1 MPVLSARHVSK
12 SYGPQTLFSDVSLTV
27 TRGERVGLLGIN
39 GTGKSTLLR
48 VLAGAEPTDEGTIDR
63 RRDAT
68 ILYLSQEPELD
79 GEKTAREIVAE
90 GLAEWSEAKSRHVE
104 VSKKIEAG
112 DSSLLTEQS
121 ELAERIEHLGGW
133 TRDHVVS
140 DVLDRLNVLER
151 DCPVA
156 SMSGGERRR
165 IALARLL
172 VARPTLAILDEPTNH
187 LDAAT
192 IEWLE
197 TYLATEWDGAVLMV
211 THDRYVLE
219 AICDRIIELD
229 QGKLHETQGGYSD
242 YLEQKAARLSHE
254 ARAESN
260 RLNILRRETAWLMR
274 GAKARTT
281 KQKARIQRAE
291 ALVAAEPPKAAAR
304 VELGGMESGA
314 AQMGKSILD
323 LEHVTLD
330 IAGKTLVRDLD
341 LHLVLGDRVGIIGPN
356 GAGKTSLLRAVV
368 SELAPAKGKLVLG
381 ARTRVAFF
389 DQSRALLRDDWS
401 ILDNVAE
408 REGAV
413 RTGAG
418 VVTIGKETIETRT
431 YIERFAFDASK
442 QRQLVGSLSGG
453 ERARVALAKIL
464 KSGANLLLLDEP
476 TNDLDITTLAALED
490 LLADWPGCVLV
501 VSHDRYFLDRVATT
515 ILAFEGDGRVVRYP
529 GNYSTYLSLRPE
541 PEAAAAKSV
550 SSPPPAKKST
560 DSAAGPKA
568 LTYAERLELEG
579 IMDKIAAAEEKVTAI
594 ERELSDPALYATR
607 GEDAKRLT
615 TDLETAR
622 AEVAALTSRWES
634 LESRA
639 SNARK

>member
-12 SYGPQTLFSDVSLTV
+12 TYGPQTLFSDVSITV

-48 VLAGAEPTDEGTIDR
+48 VLAGTEPADEGTIDR
-63 RRDAT
+63 RRGAT
-68 ILYLSQEPELD
+68 ILYLSQEPVLD
-79 GEKTAREIVAE
+79 GDKTAREIVTE
-90 GLAEWSEAKSRHVE
+90 GLAEWSVAKARYDE
-104 VSKKIEAG
+104 VSKRIEQG
-112 DSSLLTEQS
+112 ESSLLGEQA

-133 TRDHVVS
+133 SRDHVVS

-151 DCPVA
+151 DRPVA

-165 IALARLL
+165 VALARLL

-219 AICDRIIELD
+219 AICDRIVELD
-229 QGKLHETQGGYSD
+229 RGALQEYQGGYSD
-242 YLEQKAARLSHE
+242 YLEQKSARLEHE
-254 ARAESN
+254 GRAESN

-291 ALVAAEPPKAAAR
+291 ALVAAEPPKPAAR
-304 VELGGMESGA
+304 VELEGMEGGA
-314 AQMGKSILD
+314 ASMGKSILD
-323 LEHVTLD
+323 LENVTLGVAD
-330 IAGKTLVRDLD
+330 KTLVRDLD
-341 LHLVLGDRVGIIGPN
+341 LHLVFGDRVGIIGPN

-368 SELAPAKGKLVLG
+368 SELAPSAGKLVVG

-401 ILDNVAE
+401 ILDNIAE
-408 REGAV
+408 REGAL

-453 ERARVALAKIL
+453 ERARVALAKVL

-476 TNDLDITTLAALED
+476 TNDLDIATLGALED
-490 LLADWPGCVLV
+490 LLVTWPGCVLV

-515 ILAFEGDGRVVRYP
+515 ILAFEADGRVIRYP
-529 GNYSTYLSLRPE
+529 GNYSTYLSLRPD
-541 PEAAAAKSV
+541 ALDVKRST
-550 SSPPPAKKST
+550 PPPPPKKSQ
-560 DSAAGPKA
+560 DSPGGPKA
-568 LTYAERLELEG
+568 LTFAERKELDG
-579 IMDKIAAAEEKVTAI
+579 IMDRIAAAEEKVTAI

-607 GEDAKRLT
+607 GEEAKRLT

-622 AEVAALTSRWES
+622 AAVVALTSRWEL
-634 LESRA
+634 LEARA
-639 SNARK
+639 AVRR

>member
-12 SYGPQTLFSDVSLTV
+12 TYGPQTLFSDVSITV

-48 VLAGAEPTDEGTIDR
+48 VLAGAEPPDEGTIDT

-79 GEKTAREIVAE
+79 GDKTAREIVTE
-90 GLAEWSEAKSRHVE
+90 GLADWSAAKARHAD
-104 VSKKIEAG
+104 VSKRIESG
-112 DSSLLTEQS
+112 DASLLAEQA

-133 TRDHVVS
+133 SRDHVVD
-140 DVLDRLNVLER
+140 DVLDRLGVR
-151 DCPVA
+151 DRDRPA
-156 SMSGGERRR
+156 QSMSGGERRR
-165 IALARLL
+165 VALARVL

-219 AICDRIIELD
+219 AICDRIVELD
-229 QGKLHETQGGYSD
+229 RGALHEYQGGFSD
-242 YLEQKAARLSHE
+242 YLEQKAARLEHE
-254 ARAESN
+254 ERAEAN
-260 RLNILRRETAWLMR
+260 RLNLLRRETAWLLR

-291 ALVAAEPPKAAAR
+291 ALIAAEPPKPPAR
-304 VELGGMESGA
+304 VELDGMEGGA
-314 AQMGKSILD
+314 ASMGKSILD
-323 LEHVTLD
+323 LEGVSLE

-341 LHLVLGDRVGIIGPN
+341 LHLVHGDRVGIIGPN

-368 SELAPAKGKLVLG
+368 SELAPLKRKLVLG

-389 DQSRALLRDDWS
+389 EQARALLRDDWS

-408 REGAV
+408 REGAA

-418 VVTIGKETIETRT
+418 VVTIGKETIETRA

-476 TNDLDITTLAALED
+476 TNDLDITTLAALEE
-490 LLADWPGCVLV
+490 LLSQWPGCVLV
-501 VSHDRYFLDRVATT
+501 VSHDRYFLDRVATS

-529 GNYSTYLSLRPE
+529 GNYSTYLALRPQSE
-541 PEAAAAKSV
+541 PMKST
-550 SSPPPAKKST
+550 PPPAPKKSPE
-560 DSAAGPKA
+560 SPGGPKV
-568 LTYAERLELEG
+568 LTYAERLEVDG
-579 IMDKIAAAEEKVTAI
+579 ILDKIAAAEERVTAI

-607 GEDAKRLT
+607 GQDAKRLQ
-615 TDLETAR
+615 TDLEAAR
-622 AEVAALTSRWES
+622 ADVAALTSRWES

-639 SNARK
+639 TTARK

>member
-48 VLAGAEPTDEGTIDR
+48 VLAGVEPADGGTIDR

-68 ILYLSQEPELD
+68 ILYLSQEPALD
-79 GEKTAREIVAE
+79 GEKTAREIVTE
-90 GLAEWSEAKSRHVE
+90 GLADWSAAKTRHAE
-104 VSKKIEAG
+104 VSKRIEAG

-151 DCPVA
+151 DRPVA

-219 AICDRIIELD
+219 AICDRIVELD
-229 QGKLHETQGGYSD
+229 QGALHETQGGYSD
-242 YLEQKAARLSHE
+242 YLEQKAARLAHE

-291 ALVAAEPPKAAAR
+291 ALVAAEPPKPAAR
-304 VELGGMESGA
+304 VELDGMEGGA
-314 AQMGKSILD
+314 ASMGKSILD
-323 LEHVTLD
+323 LEHVTLGV
-330 IAGKTLVRDLD
+330 AGKTLIRDLD

-368 SELAPAKGKLVLG
+368 SELAPLEGKLVLG

-408 REGAV
+408 REGAA

-476 TNDLDITTLAALED
+476 TNDLDITTLGALED
-490 LLADWPGCVLV
+490 LLAAWPGCVLV

-515 ILAFEGDGRVVRYP
+515 ILSFEGDGRVVRYP
-529 GNYSTYLSLRPE
+529 GNYSTYLSLKPE
-541 PEAAAAKSV
+541 PETKPST
-550 SSPPPAKKST
+550 PPPAQKKST
-560 DSAAGPKA
+560 DSPGGPKA
-568 LTYAERLELEG
+568 LTYAERIELEG
-579 IMDKIAAAEEKVTAI
+579 ILDKIAAAEEKVTAI

-607 GEDAKRLT
+607 GQDAKRLQT
-615 TDLETAR
+615 ELDAAR
-622 AEVAALTSRWES
+622 ADVGALTSRWES

-639 SNARK
+639 TVRRP